1 MQTIE
6 EAKLAL
12 LSAWPLI
19 KSECLAVLGSEL
31 HYQAMIYHCLRA
43 YGGVPIDQLGMN
55 VKMWISEPITPLFR
69 LLDEAKHE
77 DYRGGFE
84 PIPDVVIFKPQ
95 INGDWR
101 RRNNQTTALNML
113 IAIEVKAS
121 ERRNKKLSPREIQFD
136 IDKLAA
142 HRDEVIARGA
152 DMLPV
157 MLIIDSARSD
167 VERMTTT
174 SLHNCAALAK
184 EKSVAF
190 MYVSPT
196 IEINS
201 LQII

>member
-1 MQTIE
+1 MQTVE

-12 LSAWPLI
+12 LSAWPFI
-19 KSECLAVLGSEL
+19 KSECLGVLGSEL

-43 YGGVPIDQLGMN
+43 HGDVPIDQLGMN

-101 RRNNQTTALNML
+101 RRNKQATVLNML

-121 ERRNKKLSPREIQFD
+121 ERRNKKLSSREIQFD

-157 MLIIDSARSD
+157 MLIIDSARSE
-167 VERMTTT
+167 VERMTPA

-196 IEINS
+196 IEMNS
-201 LQII
+201 LQTI